1 MSKESDLRRVL
12 DCGIVAVVRSPDSQQ
27 LVEAAQALA
36 DGGVDVVEITMTVPD
51 ALDVVRQVRRALGD
65 RLLLGAGTIL
75 DPETARAA
83 LLAGA
88 EYLVAP
94 TVNLD
99 VIRLCQRYDKL
110 VMPGAFTP
118 TEILT
123 AWEAG
128 ADIVKVFPA
137 DVLGPAFFKAMRGPL
152 PQIRLMPTGGVDL
165 TTAADFLRAGA
176 CCLGV
181 GGQLVEPK
189 AVAARNFDR
198 IRDLARRYA
207 AVVSEFR
214 QEEDRVNPMP
224 HEVVTFGEA
233 MIRLSPP
240 NFRRLEQARSLDV
253 QVGGAEL
260 NTAVGLARLGRS
272 AAWVSRLTDNRSAG
286 SSPTTPARPASRR
299 NTSSGRRKTASA
311 STSWSSA
318 PPARQQRPLRPQGRG
333 HRRHRAGHGPVG
345 RRVPRRE
352 VVPRHRHH
360 AGPERRRRPRRR
372 PRRCGRR
379 KRPG

>member
-12 DCGIVAVVRSPDSQQ
+12 DCGVVAVVRSPDGAQ
-27 LVEAAQALA
+27 LVEVARALA
-36 DGGVDVVEITMTVPD
+36 DGGIDVVEITMSVPD
-51 ALDVVRQVRRALGD
+51 ALDVLRQVRRALGD

-94 TVNLD
+94 TVNLE
-99 VIRLCQRYDKL
+99 VIRQCQRYDKL

-128 ADIVKVFPA
+128 ADVVKVFPA

-181 GGQLVEPK
+181 GGQLVDPK
-189 AVAARNFDR
+189 TVAARDFDR
-198 IRDLARRYA
+198 IRDLARKYA
-207 AVVSEFR
+207 AIVS
-214 QEEDRVNPMP
+214 D
-224 HEVVTFGEA
+224 
-233 MIRLSPP
+233 
-240 NFRRLEQARSLDV
+240 FRRETN
-253 QVGGAEL
+253 G
-260 NTAVGLARLGRS
+260 
-272 AAWVSRLTDNRSAG
+272 
-286 SSPTTPARPASRR
+286 
-299 NTSSGRRKTASA
+299 
-311 STSWSSA
+311 
-318 PPARQQRPLRPQGRG
+318 
-333 HRRHRAGHGPVG
+333 
-345 RRVPRRE
+345 
-352 VVPRHRHH
+352 
-360 AGPERRRRPRRR
+360 
-372 PRRCGRR
+372 
-379 KRPG
+379 